1 MSVVPTN
8 NVIILTSGLSGS
20 SVLAGL
26 LVRAGFW
33 PGTDTF
39 RKADYETFENCELVR
54 LNMRLLEEAGYKGD
68 YTREVSR
75 QAIADIASL
84 DGTIGAAP
92 FREMVEECERH
103 RPWLWKDPR
112 LWLTIRFW
120 GKLLHLRECRFI
132 HLTRAPWPLWISSL
146 LRRQVTTL
154 RFLRGYEAEISVS
167 ISGFLE
173 ENRLAY
179 LHMTYEELI
188 LKPDDAIARLNR
200 YLGTALSVADLE
212 AVYTRPLY
220 RNPGGSLASCA
231 KALLIYARNYS
242 ERRDLGSA
250 RTPPPPSG
258 HAVQADRRPEAF
270 DHRSRQIPP
279 AAKRNEDEA

>member
-1 MSVVPTN
+1 MSPN
-8 NVIILTSGLSGS
+8 NAVILTSGLSGS

-26 LVRAGFW
+26 LVRGGFW
-33 PGTDTF
+33 PGTETA
-39 RKADYETFENCELVR
+39 RKEDYETFENADLVS
-54 LNMRLLEEAGYKGD
+54 LNMRLFEEAGYRGD

-75 QAIADIASL
+75 QAIADIAGL
-84 DGTIGAAP
+84 DGRIDDAP
-92 FREMVEECERH
+92 FGAMVEKCEQH

-120 GKLLHLRECRFI
+120 RKFLDLQECRFI

-146 LRRQVTTL
+146 LRRQVTSF
-154 RFLRGYEAEISVS
+154 RFLRTYEAEISAL
-167 ISGFLE
+167 ITGFLE
-173 ENRLAY
+173 ENRLSS
-179 LHMTYEELI
+179 LRVTYEELI
-188 LKPDDAIARLNR
+188 LKPDDTIARLNR

-220 RNPGGSLASCA
+220 RNPGSSLASCA

-250 RTPPPPSG
+250 GTAPPSSG
-258 HAVQADRRPEAF
+258 QAVEADRRPETF
-270 DHRSRQIPP
+270 DHGSRQIPT